1 MIIEG
6 RLCGAYCVVVKL
18 SLCCRELPV
27 WVWEISSS
35 SLDSSDE
42 WGEKTMTW
50 HHRSLQ
56 RSPDYPLVLLT
67 ARVRLQSESDHHHL
81 LFSPQMENWGGPSC
95 ICPPPHLTTPAQ
107 TRILTEVR
115 LFTTV
120 DIDID
125 IDMIIRL
132 SARDRGGLG
141 GFRKWFLFPRTSFTE
156 SVHWSSN
163 TGVYR

>member
-115 LFTTV
+115 LFTT
-120 DIDID
+120 DCWYWYDYQ
-125 IDMIIRL
+125 IICTGQRGTRRISKMVSFSPNLPHRICSLRL
-132 SARDRGGLG
+132 QHRSL
-141 GFRKWFLFPRTSFTE
+141 
-156 SVHWSSN
+156 
-163 TGVYR
+163 